1 MKKLIEKLRKWL
13 IKKLGGHVEPICLPP
28 PRYINLNVQTIQQET
43 IVRTGNA
50 IAIEEIDLVRAR
62 DKLYRGLFEGLVLS
76 GNIRLQRTD
85 MNDGSI
91 RLRASLVILPE
102 IERVRMNG

>member
-1 MKKLIEKLRKWL
+1 MKKLVEQLRKWL
-13 IKKLGGHVEPICLPP
+13 IKKLGGHVEPIYLPP
-28 PRYINLNVQTIQQET
+28 VRSINLNVQTIQQET
-43 IVRTGNA
+43 IVPIRDGFKAETV
-50 IAIEEIDLVRAR
+50 IACER
-62 DKLYRGLFEGLVLS
+62 DNLYRKLFDGLVLS

-102 IERVRMNG
+102 IERARMNG